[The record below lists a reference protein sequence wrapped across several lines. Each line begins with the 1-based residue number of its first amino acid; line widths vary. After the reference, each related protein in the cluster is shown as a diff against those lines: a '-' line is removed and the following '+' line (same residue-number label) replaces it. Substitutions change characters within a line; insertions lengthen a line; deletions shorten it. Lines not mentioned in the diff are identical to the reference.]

1 MIMQKWEDLPCNS
14 HSKKYRQVIGN
25 CQIKRNNED
34 RDDGPI
40 NKIDRPLPVKRRKN
54 NGTPSESDEG
64 NYEKSVIDAT
74 EGKSSNT

>member
-1 MIMQKWEDLPCNS
+1 M
-14 HSKKYRQVIGN
+14 
-25 CQIKRNNED
+25 
-34 RDDGPI
+34 DDGPI
-40 NKIDRPLPVKRRKN
+40 NKIDRPLLVKRRKN